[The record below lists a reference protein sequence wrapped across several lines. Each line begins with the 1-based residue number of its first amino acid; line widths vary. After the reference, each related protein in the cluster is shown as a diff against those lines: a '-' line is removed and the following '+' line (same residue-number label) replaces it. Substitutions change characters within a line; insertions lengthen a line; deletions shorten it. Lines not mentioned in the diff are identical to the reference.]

1 MFEATSTR
9 FIKALFVVLLL
20 GGGLGVVAMNVLDP
34 ERSARLELL
43 EQDHA
48 RMQALLTHTERENRS
63 LEAELR
69 SLEEGV
75 AGWYDVARRDHGMIR
90 DGEVVFRFP
99 VATRA
104 ASAKP

>member
-9 FIKALFVVLLL
+9 FIRALLIALLL
-20 GGGLGVVAMNVLDP
+20 GVGLGVVAMNVLDP
-34 ERSARLELL
+34 DRTARQEMLER
-43 EQDHA
+43 DHA
-48 RMQALLTHTERENRS
+48 RMRTLLGRTARDNRY

-75 AGWYDVARRDHGMIR
+75 AGWHDVARREFGMIR

-99 VATRA
+99 VSTRE
-104 ASAKP
+104 P